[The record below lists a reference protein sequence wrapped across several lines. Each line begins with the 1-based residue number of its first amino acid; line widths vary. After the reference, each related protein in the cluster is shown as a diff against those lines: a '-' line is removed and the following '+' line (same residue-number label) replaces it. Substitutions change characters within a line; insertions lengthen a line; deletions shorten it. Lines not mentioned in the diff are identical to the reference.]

1 MIKKINNTLIR
12 FQNIIYISSLIAL
25 FIIYFINIFFF
36 PESVVHGGSGVTNWA
51 YFKDILSGFNDFDK
65 TGLQEERWNYAE
77 FRWGFYIVP
86 LIFNLIFSNQLN
98 VFFLTTP
105 VIIFFC
111 FGIFFFTLK
120 KHLSVYSILFFS
132 VCWIIHPEIYDFVYS
147 FSTNGVSLFVLSI
160 IVLFI
165 SKYDVEKI
173 NLNLKIALILI
184 FFWFYGVKET
194 NLMFAPFLLFLFKRF
209 NLKHFL
215 IISSLSIILYVGESI
230 VVYIISEKN
239 ISYGRLFYQLFDNSP
254 HAWSNIIQTN
264 LTKLGN
270 IAEQNLN
277 TEARSL
283 ADGAIFSRWYFTGLT
298 LNFYYYIAF
307 ILSFINII
315 NNKNDRFI
323 KNISWLY
330 LSFFF
335 TISFALIKIFP
346 PKPFVHLSTNI
357 QIIGFP
363 LALIIFCKFLDE
375 VFKKSNNRYLNIFF
389 LIFLLILL
397 NLKSL
402 NHYYKVGIKD
412 IKTTKYNLF
421 NADKYIE
428 DFTNKINSFTCL
440 SIKGDPLLLYH
451 VIDKNLNFSHK
462 KNINSFI
469 NEDIDKYV
477 KVVTSEEIYKIPF
490 NSNCQNSQIIYKF
503 RIINND

>member
-1 MIKKINNTLIR
+1 MIKKKDYPVIN
-12 FQNIIYISSLIAL
+12 FQNIICKFFLISL
-25 FIIYFINIFFF
+25 FVFYFINIFFF
-36 PESVVHGGSGVTNWA
+36 PESFVQGGSGITNWA

-77 FRWGFYIVP
+77 FRWGFYVIP
-86 LIFNLIFSNQLN
+86 LIFNSIFSNQIN

-105 VIIFFC
+105 IIVFFC

-120 KHLSVYSILFFS
+120 KHLSIYSIIFFS
-132 VCWIIHPEIYDFVYS
+132 VCWIMHPEIYDFIYS
-147 FSTNGVSLFVLSI
+147 FSTNGVSLLVLSI

-165 SKYDVEKI
+165 SKYDIEKI
-173 NLNLKIALILI
+173 SLTLKIALILL

-215 IISSLSIILYVGESI
+215 IISSLSIILYLGESI
-230 VVYIISEKN
+230 AVYFLSEKN
-239 ISYGRLFYQLFDNSP
+239 ISYGRLFYQLFDSSP
-254 HAWSNIIQTN
+254 HAWSNIIKTN

-277 TEARSL
+277 TDARSL

-307 ILSFINII
+307 VLSFLNIF
-315 NNKNDRFI
+315 NNKNDHFI
-323 KNISWLY
+323 KHISWLY

-335 TISFALIKIFP
+335 TLSFALIKIFP
-346 PKPFVHLSTNI
+346 PQPFVHLSTNI
-357 QIIGFP
+357 QIIVFP
-363 LALIIFCKFLDE
+363 LALILFCKFLDE
-375 VFKKSNNRYLNIFF
+375 IFKKSHNKFFNIFF

-397 NLKSL
+397 NIKSL

-412 IKTTKYNLF
+412 IANTKYNLF
-421 NADKYIE
+421 NVDKYIE
-428 DFTNKINSFTCL
+428 NFTNKVNSFNCL

-451 VIDKNLNFSHK
+451 AIDKNLNSTHK
-462 KNINSFI
+462 KNINKFI
-469 NEDIDKYV
+469 NEDTSEYV
-477 KVVTSEEIYKIPF
+477 KIVTSGQIYQIPL
-490 NSNCQNSQIIYKF
+490 NSNCKNSQAIYKF
-503 RIINND
+503 RILD

>member
-1 MIKKINNTLIR
+1 MINKKNFAINNFQSLFYKFFLI
-12 FQNIIYISSLIAL
+12 FL
-25 FIIYFINIFFF
+25 FTFYFINIFFF
-36 PESVVHGGSGVTNWA
+36 PESFVHGGSAITNWA

-77 FRWGFYIVP
+77 FRWGFYIIP
-86 LIFNLIFSNQLN
+86 LIFNSIFSNQIN

-105 VIIFFC
+105 IIVFFC

-120 KHLSVYSILFFS
+120 NHLSIYSIIFFS
-132 VCWIIHPEIYDFVYS
+132 VAWIMHPEINDFIYS

-165 SKYDVEKI
+165 SKYDTEKI
-173 NLNLKIALILI
+173 SLNLKIALILL

-194 NLMFAPFLLFLFKRF
+194 NLMFVPFLLFLFKRF

-215 IISSLSIILYVGESI
+215 IIFSLSVILYLAESI
-230 VVYIISEKN
+230 AVYFLSEKN
-239 ISYGRLFYQLFDNSP
+239 ISYGRLFYQLFDSSP
-254 HAWSNIIQTN
+254 HAWHNIIQTN

-270 IAEQNLN
+270 IAGQTLN
-277 TEARSL
+277 SEARNL

-298 LNFYYYIAF
+298 LNFYYYIALV
-307 ILSFINII
+307 LSFLNIF
-315 NNKNDRFI
+315 NNKNDHFI
-323 KNISWLY
+323 KHISWLY

-346 PKPFVHLSTNI
+346 PQPFVHLSTNI

-363 LALIIFCKFLDE
+363 LALILFCKFLDE
-375 VFKKSNNRYLNIFF
+375 IFKKSHNKFFNIFF

-397 NLKSL
+397 NIKSL

-412 IKTTKYNLF
+412 ITSTKYNLF
-421 NADKYIE
+421 NVDKYIE
-428 DFTNKINSFTCL
+428 DFTNKVNSFNCL

-451 VIDKNLNFSHK
+451 AIDKNLNPNHK
-462 KNINSFI
+462 KNIKTFI
-469 NEDIDKYV
+469 NEDASEYV
-477 KVVTSEEIYKIPF
+477 KTVNSGQIYEIPRS
-490 NSNCQNSQIIYKF
+490 SNCNNPKAIYKF
-503 RIINND
+503 KILDQ